1 MKRYGG
7 IALFFFTLLLM
18 SVLSILQGTN
28 AREKLAMTGSL
39 PSGSAPVSCA
49 PADVPCLALTF
60 DLDPGADNVP
70 TLLSILKEHHVKAT
84 FFVTGQWLSSH
95 QSEAKAIADGGHELG
110 NHTENHPDMTS
121 LNEKDQTEE
130 LALLHSEV
138 LQLTGVS
145 MTLFRPPY
153 DRWDNS
159 VIQNAS
165 KNGYRTIGWSIDC
178 LDWKDYSASDIV
190 SSVCEDDS
198 LQNGS
203 IILLHGGARHTADAL
218 APMITS
224 LRENGYQFS
233 TVSRLLE
240 SR

>member
-28 AREKLAMTGSL
+28 AREKLALAGSL
-39 PSGSAPVSCA
+39 PSGSAPVNCA

-121 LNEKDQTEE
+121 LNEKAQTEE
-130 LALLHSEV
+130 LTLLHSEV

-145 MTLFRPPY
+145 MTLFPAALRPLGQFCHPE
-153 DRWDNS
+153 RLKKTATAPLAGALTVWTGRITAP
-159 VIQNAS
+159 VISYPLSARMILCETAAS
-165 KNGYRTIGWSIDC
+165 SFCTEAPVILRTP
-178 LDWKDYSASDIV
+178 
-190 SSVCEDDS
+190 
-198 LQNGS
+198 
-203 IILLHGGARHTADAL
+203 LL
-218 APMITS
+218 P
-224 LRENGYQFS
+224 
-233 TVSRLLE
+233 
-240 SR
+240 